1 MHDHDPFGFTP
12 PGARKV
18 ALPPGTPLTLE
29 AFSTLW
35 AALAA
40 TYGRVATTQSTAL
53 LYGAI
58 VGGCPAMT
66 CEALLLGIQRAI
78 LTSQFMPSVA
88 DVLWQVF
95 ERDESRLPKMPDIDP
110 RYASAS
116 QLDLYQRAAA
126 VRGKAMQTAPPD
138 FTRPRTD
145 FLQALVATGGQAL
158 VGAPSL
164 TMYEDPRAITQAAL
178 EGQFRRGIGGSA
190 S

>member
-1 MHDHDPFGFTP
+1 MHDYDPLSFTP

-18 ALPPGTPLTLE
+18 ALPPGTTLTLE

-40 TYGRVATTQSTAL
+40 PYGRVVTTQSTAL

-66 CEALLLGIQRAI
+66 YEALLLGIQRAI
-78 LTSQFMPSVA
+78 LTSQFMPTVA

-95 ERDESRLPKMPDIDP
+95 ERDESRLPKMPDMDP
-110 RYASAS
+110 RGAS
-116 QLDLYQRAAA
+116 DFQRDIYHRALAI
-126 VRGKAMQTAPPD
+126 REKALQSAPPD
-138 FTRPRTD
+138 CSRPRSD

-158 VGAPSL
+158 EGATS
-164 TMYEDPRAITQAAL
+164 AITQAAL
-178 EGQFRRGIGGSA
+178 EGQLRRGIRGSG